1 MNDCDSSPC
10 IHGGT
15 CTDRLGRFDCECPQ
29 DYAGRQCELGNNN
42 NNNNNLYSAI
52 QLLFHSALQ

>member
-15 CTDRLGRFDCECPQ
+15 CTDGLGRFECDCPQ
-29 DYAGRQCELGNNN
+29 DYAGRQCELGKVDCVFFY
-42 NNNNNLYSAI
+42 LARKLKIVAI
-52 QLLFHSALQ
+52 T